1 MRPWTAFALIVLA
14 LNFAWEMMQAKWFAS
29 MRGLSPM
36 RATLLC
42 FRAALGDLVIA
53 TTAFA
58 VAALAARAVTWP
70 AERRVVVPATVFVG
84 VGLAVTIRYEV
95 LALST
100 ARWSYDA
107 TMPTLFG
114 IGVLPLL
121 QWLLL
126 PIAEVGSFR
135 AIFRRTR

>member
-1 MRPWTAFALIVLA
+1 MRRWTAFALLVLA

-29 MRGLSPM
+29 MHGLPPI

-42 FRAALGDLVIA
+42 FRAALGDLVI
-53 TTAFA
+53 TAIGF
-58 VAALAARAVTWP
+58 
-70 AERRVVVPATVFVG
+70 EVF
-84 VGLAVTIRYEV
+84 
-95 LALST
+95 ALST
-100 ARWSYDA
+100 ARWSYGA

-126 PIAEVGSFR
+126 PITEVWLYR
-135 AIFRRTR
+135 AIFRCA